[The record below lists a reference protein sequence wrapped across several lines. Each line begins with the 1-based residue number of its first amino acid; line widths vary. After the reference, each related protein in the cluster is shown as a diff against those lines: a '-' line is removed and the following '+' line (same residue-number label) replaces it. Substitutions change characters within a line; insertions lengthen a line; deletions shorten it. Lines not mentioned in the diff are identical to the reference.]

1 MIAKK
6 SDFVE
11 ILQGL
16 FQVKDLKGK
25 KFSLIAA
32 KNIELIQ
39 DALTDLEDQGKPSE
53 EFVELSIKM
62 RALMESVEPDA
73 KEKIKTLEEEIKTKS
88 GLLLS
93 AEDAN
98 QLRYK
103 KGEIV
108 KIGTDVTNIEE
119 GKQIYYD
126 KRAGHTMMIYDE
138 TYTIIQESDVVI
150 VL

>member
-39 DALTDLEDQGKPSE
+39 DALKDLEDQGKPSD

-62 RALMESVEPDA
+62 RALMQSTEPDA
-73 KEKIKTLEEEIKTKS
+73 KDKMQILEEENSTLIETRKAQIDDIKEKLKEEVELDITLVEKEDLPEDIS
-88 GLLLS
+88 MEQLMGINKLLKM
-93 AEDAN
+93 
-98 QLRYK
+98 K
-103 KGEIV
+103 K
-108 KIGTDVTNIEE
+108 
-119 GKQIYYD
+119 
-126 KRAGHTMMIYDE
+126 
-138 TYTIIQESDVVI
+138 
-150 VL
+150 

>member
-53 EFVELSIKM
+53 EFVEL
-62 RALMESVEPDA
+62 D
-73 KEKIKTLEEEIKTKS
+73 
-88 GLLLS
+88 
-93 AEDAN
+93 
-98 QLRYK
+98 
-103 KGEIV
+103 
-108 KIGTDVTNIEE
+108 
-119 GKQIYYD
+119 
-126 KRAGHTMMIYDE
+126 
-138 TYTIIQESDVVI
+138 
-150 VL
+150 

>member
-6 SDFVE
+6 ADFVE

-39 DALTDLEDQGKPSE
+39 GALTDLEDQGKPSP

-73 KEKIKTLEEEIKTKS
+73 KDKIKTLEEENATIIEARK
-88 GLLLS
+88 
-93 AEDAN
+93 A
-98 QLRYK
+98 Q
-103 KGEIV
+103 
-108 KIGTDVTNIEE
+108 IEE
-119 GKQIYYD
+119 IKEKLQV
-126 KRAGHTMMIYDE
+126 E
-138 TYTIIQESDVVI
+138 VELDVDFVTKDDLPEDI
-150 VL
+150 SMEQLMGINKLLK

>member
-73 KEKIKTLEEEIKTKS
+73 KEKIKTLEEES
-88 GLLLS
+88 SDL
-93 AEDAN
+93 
-98 QLRYK
+98 
-103 KGEIV
+103 
-108 KIGTDVTNIEE
+108 IEARK
-119 GKQIYYD
+119 KQIED
-126 KRAGHTMMIYDE
+126 IKE
-138 TYTIIQESDVVI
+138 KLKVEVELDVDFVEKDDLPEDI
-150 VL
+150 SMEQLMGINKLLR

>member
-6 SDFVE
+6 ADFVE

-39 DALTDLEDQGKPSE
+39 GALTDLEDQGKPSP

-73 KEKIKTLEEEIKTKS
+73 KEKIKALEEES
-88 GLLLS
+88 SDL
-93 AEDAN
+93 
-98 QLRYK
+98 
-103 KGEIV
+103 
-108 KIGTDVTNIEE
+108 IETRK
-119 GKQIYYD
+119 KQIED
-126 KRAGHTMMIYDE
+126 IKEKLQVEVELDL
-138 TYTIIQESDVVI
+138 DFVVQDDLPEDI
-150 VL
+150 SMEQLMGINKLLK